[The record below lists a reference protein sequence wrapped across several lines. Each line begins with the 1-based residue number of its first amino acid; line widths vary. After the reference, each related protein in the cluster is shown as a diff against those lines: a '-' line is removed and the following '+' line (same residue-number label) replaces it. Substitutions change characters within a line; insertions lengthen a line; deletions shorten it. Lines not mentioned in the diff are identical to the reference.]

1 MTTSRVFALDT
12 WFYNSLGSYSFEAR
26 CEMLSQLG
34 YDGINITL
42 WSEQSW
48 ADVPAIAGV
57 RDRYGIDVT
66 GVYTSIEDEQDSAGI
81 RRIHELLESVPAGT
95 IVDLAVL
102 GSAEAATNSDRAGDA
117 RIADLLAGILPIAEQ
132 RGITI
137 SLYHHI
143 NTWMERLED
152 ALRLCNTVD
161 HPSLRLTFS
170 THHWYVTDGRNP
182 RKSLTDTAP
191 RMSSANF
198 CGSRRVPND
207 TGTDATIELIDQGE
221 LDNFH
226 MLGLLKSTGF
236 DGPVGIQGFSMG
248 GDAYAKLRH
257 SITAFRDI
265 EARVDAH
272 PAWFDFRPDPIP
284 SAREEKT
291 V

>member
-1 MTTSRVFALDT
+1 
-12 WFYNSLGSYSFEAR
+12 
-26 CEMLSQLG
+26 MLSQLG

-117 RIADLLAGILPIAEQ
+117 RIADLLAGILPVAEQ

-137 SLYHHI
+137 SLYHHV

-191 RMSSANF
+191 WMSSANF

-248 GDAYAKLRH
+248 GDAYGKLRH

-272 PAWFDFRPDPIP
+272 PAWFDFRHDPTPIGRVGTSVLVVCCVTGGRAIPPRRPIP
-284 SAREEKT
+284 RRRR
-291 V
+291 